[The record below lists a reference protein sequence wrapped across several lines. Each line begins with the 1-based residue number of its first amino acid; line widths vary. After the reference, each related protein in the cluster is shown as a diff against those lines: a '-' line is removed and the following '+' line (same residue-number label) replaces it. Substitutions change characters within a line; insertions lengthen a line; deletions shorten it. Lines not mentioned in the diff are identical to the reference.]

1 MSYEPMVI
9 RALLSI
15 VGILLVYIWRENR
28 KATNGVGAKVSKII
42 QFLTEQEDDETKRK
56 RITELFFK

>member
-1 MSYEPMVI
+1 MSYEPMII
-9 RALLSI
+9 RGLLGI
-15 VGILLVYIWRENR
+15 VLGLLVYIWRESR

-42 QFLTEQEDDETKRK
+42 QFLTEQEDEEVKRK